1 MSNFIGLA
9 YAVVKQAGYNT
20 NKMSTDEVVDKYN
33 ELQKKTGQKEATP
46 KEQQRLQELGIED
59 KPKMKNSNS
68 SGSKGG
74 EEKEKK
80 SLDKKKIQDSVKK
93 IKSYIKSGKL
103 PDGIEPQEN
112 LGGTMDIN
120 GNPIDMKRFKNG
132 YLVSCG
138 NDSYPENKEY
148 LMNSD
153 FIERFMEKAD
163 TDELFIGSWYENGE
177 NTNEPTIWVED
188 RNTAIE
194 LAKLTGQYAITDC
207 AKYNE
212 YRCENYKLLTTEQK
226 LRMEEIFI
234 GICNEEE
241 HKKKLKEID
250 L

>member
-46 KEQQRLQELGIED
+46 KEDEKLRRLKTTEQIRKV
-59 KPKMKNSNS
+59 KPY
-68 SGSKGG
+68 
-74 EEKEKK
+74 
-80 SLDKKKIQDSVKK
+80 IQ
-93 IKSYIKSGKL
+93 SGKL
-103 PDGIEPQEN
+103 PDRVEPQEY
-112 LGGTMDIN
+112 LGGTMGTD

-148 LMNSD
+148 LLNSD
-153 FIERFMEKAD
+153 FIERFMEKAG
-163 TDELFIGSWYENGE
+163 TDELFIGSWYENGK
-177 NTNEPTIWVED
+177 NTNEPTVWVED
-188 RNTAIE
+188 KETAIE

-212 YRCENYKLLTTEQK
+212 YGCENYKMLTTEQK
-226 LRMEEIFI
+226 LRMGEIFI
-234 GICNEEE
+234 DTCNGEE